1 MTRIIFFCLSV
12 ISFILIALVWPGQL
26 KAAGNKYKIL
36 HIDLGNK
43 DICVTDPSGP
53 YQTLT
58 DCQDALANQQHPGKF
73 KIGTVLG
80 SVPSCVPDNS
90 PSASMTW
97 SQCQDALANQLNPGQ
112 FKIAQAGTLGVTID
126 TCVADPT
133 GPYTFSECKDA
144 LTNQKAGGGPLG
156 KNPCEGGTCDT
167 ALGEIPTNPQALAAK
182 ILQIATGVGGGIAL
196 ILMVIGSIKVLTSS
210 GDQQKLSGG
219 RDMIVAAIA
228 GLLFLIFSVLILRFI
243 GIQIIGL

>member
-58 DCQDALANQQHPGKF
+58 D
-73 KIGTVLG
+73 
-80 SVPSCVPDNS
+80 
-90 PSASMTW
+90 
-97 SQCQDALANQLNPGQ
+97 CQDALANQLNPGQ

-196 ILMVIGSIKVLTSS
+196 ILMVIGSIRVLTSS

-243 GIQIIGL
+243 GVTLFGAIPSF